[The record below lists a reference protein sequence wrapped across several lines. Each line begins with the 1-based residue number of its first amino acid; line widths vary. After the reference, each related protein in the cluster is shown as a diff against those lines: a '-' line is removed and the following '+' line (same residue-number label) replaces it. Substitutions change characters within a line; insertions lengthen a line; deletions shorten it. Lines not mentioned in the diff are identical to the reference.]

1 MQYQLPQFIEVEDK
15 IIGPFTF
22 RQFIYL
28 AGGAGLSY
36 IVFALVQNYLGL
48 PFFISAIFPLP
59 IIILAL
65 ALAFYKVNNRP
76 FIVVL
81 EAAVRFYLGNKLY
94 IWKKE
99 TKPITQAKTITDA
112 SSVTLPQISGSK
124 LKDLS
129 WNLDI
134 QNTQNPTEKELTLA
148 ESAHLYARQGSF
160 AAPEHP
166 VDASSKYTYQHAHN
180 KINTNIHTN

>member
-15 IIGPFTF
+15 IFGPFTF
-22 RQFIYL
+22 RQFVYL

-36 IVFALVQNYLGL
+36 IVFAIANEYIGL
-48 PFFISAIFPLP
+48 PFLIAAFFPLP

-65 ALAFYKVNNRP
+65 ALAFYKINNRP
-76 FIVVL
+76 FIFAL
-81 EAAVRFYLGNKLY
+81 ESALKFYAGSKLY
-94 IWKKE
+94 LWKKE
-99 TKPITQAKTITDA
+99 NRPIAQANATQNS
-112 SSVTLPQISGSK
+112 SSVNLPQLSGSK

-129 WNLDI
+129 WNLDVKDTKKI
-134 QNTQNPTEKELTLA
+134 SEDELTLG

-166 VDASSKYTYQHAHN
+166 VDASSKYTYQHAN
-180 KINTNIHTN
+180 SKTNTNVHTN